1 MIKLIALGI
10 LSGAFFSTTF
20 ILNEVMSL
28 AGGHWVWSASLRY
41 AFMFVLL
48 TLIIICNGGIKQLCD
63 VWALFREHWKFW
75 ILAGGIGFGGFYAL
89 ICFSADFSPGWV
101 IAATWQFTVVA
112 SLFIF
117 MFFGKK
123 FPKRVWLFSSII
135 FLGVVLVNM
144 SHVDN
149 FNVRQLLL
157 GGAPVLVAAFCY
169 PFGNQLVW
177 EATNGDGSRF
187 PQIKSPLLSN
197 VFNKVFLMTLGSVP
211 LWIIL
216 VFVISPPLPSSGQLI
231 NSALV
236 ALFSGIFATS
246 IFLYARNLAKTS
258 NELAGVDATQASE
271 VVFAL
276 MGGVLL
282 LGGDMPGPLA
292 FVGLLMIIVG
302 LTFFIK
308 YQNMK

>member
-10 LSGAFFSTTF
+10 LSGAFFSSTF

-41 AFMFVLL
+41 AFMLVLL
-48 TLIIICNGGIKQLCD
+48 TLIILGKGGFKHLRD
-63 VWALFREHWKFW
+63 VLALFRGHWKFW
-75 ILAGGIGFGGFYAL
+75 TLAGSIGFGGFYAL

-101 IAATWQFTVVA
+101 IAATWQSTVVA
-112 SLFIF
+112 SLFVF
-117 MFFGKK
+117 MLFGRS
-123 FPKRVWLFSSII
+123 FPRRIWFFSSFI
-135 FLGVVLVNM
+135 FIGVILVNV
-144 SHVDN
+144 SHVEHFDLS
-149 FNVRQLLL
+149 QLII

-177 EATNGDGSRF
+177 EAQNGDGEKI
-187 PQIKSPLLSN
+187 PKICSPLLSN
-197 VFNKVFLMTLGSVP
+197 VFNKVFLMTLGSIP

-216 VFVISPPLPSSGQLI
+216 VLSMSQPPPSIGQI
-231 NSALV
+231 MNSALV
-236 ALFSGIFATS
+236 ALFSGICATS

-276 MGGVLL
+276 IGGSLL
-282 LGGDMPGPLA
+282 LGGNMPSVLA
-292 FVGLLMIIVG
+292 FIGLAMILVG

-308 YQNMK
+308 YQNM

>member
-41 AFMFVLL
+41 AFMFFLL
-48 TLIIICNGGIKQLCD
+48 TLIIVYNGGVKQLCD
-63 VWALFREHWKFW
+63 VLALFKAHWKFW
-75 ILAGGIGFGGFYAL
+75 TLAGGIGFGGFYAL
-89 ICFSADFSPGWV
+89 ICFTADFSPGWV

-112 SLFIF
+112 SLFVF
-117 MFFGKK
+117 MLFGRS

-135 FLGVVLVNM
+135 FLGVILVNM
-144 SHVDN
+144 SQVEQFDL
-149 FNVRQLLL
+149 RQFLV
-157 GGAPVLVAAFCY
+157 GGGPVLVAAFCY

-177 EATNGDGSRF
+177 EATNGEGKRV
-187 PQIKSPLLSN
+187 PQIHSSLLSN

-211 LWIIL
+211 LWL
-216 VFVISPPLPSSGQLI
+216 VLLLVISPPLPSTGQIL

-236 ALFSGIFATS
+236 ALFSGICATS
-246 IFLYARNLAKTS
+246 IFLYARNLATTS

-276 MGGVLL
+276 LGGIIL
-282 LGGDMPGPLA
+282 LGGSMPSILA
-292 FVGLLMIIVG
+292 FIGLAMILVGLIL
-302 LTFFIK
+302 FIK
-308 YQNMK
+308 YKKQ

>member
-1 MIKLIALGI
+1 MIKLIALGV

-28 AGGHWVWSASLRY
+28 AGGHWLWSASLRY
-41 AFMFVLL
+41 AFMVVLL
-48 TLIIICNGGIKQLCD
+48 TLIILCKGGFQHLRD
-63 VWALFREHWKFW
+63 VLAFFRTHWKFW
-75 ILAGGIGFGGFYAL
+75 TLAGSIGFGGFYAL

-112 SLFIF
+112 SLFVL
-117 MFFGKK
+117 MLFGRS
-123 FPKRVWLFSSII
+123 FPKRIWFFSSFI
-135 FLGVVLVNM
+135 FLGVILVNVA
-144 SHVDN
+144 HVEH
-149 FNVRQLLL
+149 FNLPQLLI

-177 EATNGDGSRF
+177 EAQNGDGEKI
-187 PQIKSPLLSN
+187 PKICSPLLGN
-197 VFNKVFLMTLGSVP
+197 VFNKVFLMTLGSIP

-216 VFVISPPLPSSGQLI
+216 VFSMSPPLPSTAQI
-231 NSALV
+231 MNSALV

-271 VVFAL
+271 VIFAL

-282 LGGDMPGPLA
+282 LGGSMPGTLA
-292 FVGLLMIIVG
+292 FVGLAMIIVG
-302 LTFFIK
+302 LLFFIK
-308 YQNMK
+308 YQNV